1 LATQEERKQETKLK
15 IIDNAKELFDTKGYD
30 NTSVDDIFK
39 LANVS
44 KGTFYK
50 HFKTKIDIVISIAR
64 EENSLKSKEVLT
76 SISNGLDT
84 LDTLKMYLNS
94 VGDWFEARQSIA
106 QALVVASLTQDVDNI
121 VTDPKYSSRG
131 FINAT
136 LTSAQKQKT
145 IKSDIDTW
153 ELTAMIGG
161 FIVICVVVWL
171 QNPIKGELGKSL
183 NKKLDILL
191 DGIKL

>member
-1 LATQEERKQETKLK
+1 MATQEERKQETKLK